1 MAINH
6 VSKFNLDNQEIIVKD
21 PEARQDISTLNS
33 DVGSLGNR
41 VTALEGLSRLTVSYS
56 SSTETIAF
64 TTGSHS

>member
-6 VSKFNLDNQEIIVKD
+6 VSKFTLDGADITVKD
-21 PEARQDISTLNS
+21 PEARADISTLNS

-56 SSTETIAF
+56 SSTETITF
-64 TTGSHS
+64 TTGTHN

>member
-6 VSKFNLDNQEIIVKD
+6 VSKFNLDNQEILVKD

-33 DVGSLGNR
+33 DVGALGNR
-41 VTALEGLSRLTVSYS
+41 VTALEGLSRLTVNYS
-56 SSTETIAF
+56 SSTETISF

>member
-6 VSKFNLDNQEIIVKD
+6 VSKFTLDNQEITVKD

-41 VTALEGLSRLTVSYS
+41 VTALEGQSRLTVSYS

-64 TTGSHS
+64 TTGSQS

>member
-6 VSKFNLDNQEIIVKD
+6 VSKFTLDNQEIIVKD

-41 VTALEGLSRLTVSYS
+41 VTALEGQSRLTVSYS

-64 TTGSHS
+64 STGSQS

>member
-6 VSKFNLDNQEIIVKD
+6 VSKFNLDNQEILVKD